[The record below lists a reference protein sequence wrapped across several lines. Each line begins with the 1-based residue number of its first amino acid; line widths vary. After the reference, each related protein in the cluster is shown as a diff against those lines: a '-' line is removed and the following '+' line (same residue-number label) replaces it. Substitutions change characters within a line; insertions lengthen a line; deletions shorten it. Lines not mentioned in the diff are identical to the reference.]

1 MIARFHYDEQ
11 TLGSLLSNRL
21 GDSQDEIV
29 AHVESC
35 AECQDRLEDMMEGG
49 LSWDEVGEVL
59 RKSSLGLQPENGTN
73 HKLEAHATTSFLEPS
88 DHPGSLGRFARYE
101 IMELLGR
108 GGMGIVMRGY
118 DTSLNRHS
126 AVKVLS
132 PELASSAAARK
143 RFSREAKSAAA
154 VVHPHVVPIQTVDEH
169 NGLPYLVMPVVEGQ
183 NLQKRVEQSGPLEII
198 EVIRIASQVA
208 EGLAAAHAQG
218 LVHRDIKPAN
228 VLLENGV
235 ERVQITDFGLARAID
250 DASMTRSG
258 VIAGTPQYMSPEQ
271 AHGDSIDHRS
281 DLFSLGSLIYYMLT
295 GRSPFRAETT
305 MGVLHRIVNDEP
317 RPIREINAEVPEW
330 LESIAMQL
338 LSKSANDR
346 YQTAEEVI
354 EALRPENHRR
364 LTCER
369 STPRPPMGKYI
380 AAAAFAF
387 SLIFAGVLIV
397 LELNKGTL
405 TIECDAD
412 DVPIRIMQ
420 GDKIVQKLT
429 VSRSGKSTRIA
440 AGKYVVEVDGELK
453 LLAVENGVVVLKRS
467 ETETVRVFRQQDGTG
482 SSRSASDVDIEITE
496 ARRVAVQFVAAALS
510 KPNDEAKKYLADKHQ
525 PNCDEFLSNKASQK
539 LFSTLPEFTDTYFNL
554 NAVDEMI
561 LVARSM
567 SIPLARDPVKVIAGL
582 SRERGTWRIKHFGI
596 YWPDQ
601 AEQFLESYV
610 KRNGARGSNA
620 ESTSVDGAK
629 LDGRFAKT
637 PVHSADVVINAREV
651 REETILWNVAGA
663 VFVPVHKEELPAS
676 QWNGGLRV
684 THLRE
689 NGPAEDAMLR
699 VGDILVEIDSM
710 PVESI
715 ESIGLAWQRT
725 DFGAPVSVRLLRDGQ
740 QVVARLKWNIRAMQK
755 DALAKGKVLSRN
767 KHTVVVSLG
776 TDDGVYPGDRLES
789 GTPYELGRLEVVT
802 ASADQSVTRIVS
814 EHDGLPVKVGDS
826 VIYVR
831 TRLLA
836 PPSTGTPYSEAGQ
849 EHMPEADEAESAEFD
864 LDEAIAQANRNL
876 IRLGKLV
883 AEGEV
888 SPLALA
894 KYEAALQN
902 LIQQRSQLG
911 NSRNFEHKGSEK
923 TRPVVDTNH
932 SMQKES
938 NSQTT
943 PNREDPFSAENSTG
957 SKTEQVSGV
966 LAASDA
972 EAVDRFSL
980 CEIPFPHLPRPSTW
994 SEEHYEAWLLTNEE
1008 FQSAAQIKPFNGWI
1022 AGLYFDAEA
1031 EAETRIAKP
1040 PSWDQLLGQMQEQMT
1055 QEQIERA
1062 VQLRLQQMG
1071 PNVLLCK
1078 DPAITQTLKLT
1089 DGQQTQI
1096 ERTIAIREQILAQL
1110 AQHFAGQAASP
1121 LRTTLD
1127 ADPLEDP
1134 ARKSCWIRYWID
1146 RQFDAELSKIL
1157 TPLQARRLA
1166 KRLGERTA
1174 PADPWKLSANK
1185 HTIRNAIES
1194 MTISIDQPLVHLNTS
1209 TKSEV
1214 FSAWAEQQRQRG
1226 HNVRQVLDDVRV
1238 VTNKLVDFTSQA
1250 RHVEPFGKGRLHI
1263 VIYKAALYETDAA
1276 TPLGSIYVDVS
1287 RFYPV
1292 VTVPRKS
1299 TTAPDTGTASVG
1311 GADPPIPKTFR

>member
-1 MIARFHYDEQ
+1 
-11 TLGSLLSNRL
+11 
-21 GDSQDEIV
+21 
-29 AHVESC
+29 
-35 AECQDRLEDMMEGG
+35 
-49 LSWDEVGEVL
+49 
-59 RKSSLGLQPENGTN
+59 
-73 HKLEAHATTSFLEPS
+73 
-88 DHPGSLGRFARYE
+88 
-101 IMELLGR
+101 
-108 GGMGIVMRGY
+108 MRGY

-126 AVKVLS
+126 AVKVLA

-198 EVIRIASQVA
+198 EVVRIASQVA

-338 LSKSANDR
+338 LSKSASDR

-354 EALRPENHRR
+354 EALRPENHRK

-405 TIECDAD
+405 RIESEAD
-412 DVPIRIMQ
+412 DVPIRVIQ
-420 GDKIVQKLT
+420 GENIVRSLT
-429 VSRSGKSTRIA
+429 VNKSGKTIRVA
-440 AGKYVVEVDGELK
+440 AGQYVIEVDGDLNSINIQHGSVSLTRGSTEVVKVQVASTTLSPDRDEHDADVHGTSEDHEYLVWEDDGRVRLSHWFANAVRADDETLK
-453 LLAVENGVVVLKRS
+453 LINQLLS
-467 ETETVRVFRQQDGTG
+467 ETWTKYIELEDEHTTYLPNPERLIGDISEFSDARQRLEDDFWKRLDEIVSGEQRARLHAISTARGDANGDDTWPYRPKAFPSVIGWHEKRFPVRVELWTKGT
-482 SSRSASDVDIEITE
+482 
-496 ARRVAVQFVAAALS
+496 FF
-510 KPNDEAKKYLADKHQ
+510 
-525 PNCDEFLSNKASQK
+525 C
-539 LFSTLPEFTDTYFNL
+539 
-554 NAVDEMI
+554 
-561 LVARSM
+561 
-567 SIPLARDPVKVIAGL
+567 
-582 SRERGTWRIKHFGI
+582 WRISEGKSKSSGSGQNLPAELQHFWTLGNRK
-596 YWPDQ
+596 
-601 AEQFLESYV
+601 L
-610 KRNGARGSNA
+610 NGQ
-620 ESTSVDGAK
+620 
-629 LDGRFAKT
+629 FAKT

-814 EHDGLPVKVGDS
+814 EHEGLPVKVGDS

-831 TRLLA
+831 TKLLA
-836 PPSTGTPYSEAGQ
+836 PPSNGTPYSEAGQ
-849 EHMPEADEAESAEFD
+849 EYMPEADEAASAEVD
-864 LDEAIAQANRNL
+864 LDEAVVQANRNL
-876 IRLGKLV
+876 IRLRKLV
-883 AEGEV
+883 ADGEV

-894 KYEAALQN
+894 KHEAALQN

-911 NSRNFEHKGSEK
+911 NSRNFEHNGSEK
-923 TRPVVDTNH
+923 TRPVVDTNR

-994 SEEHYEAWLLTNEE
+994 SEAHYEAWLLANEK

-1040 PSWDQLLGQMQEQMT
+1040 PSWEQLLGQMQEQMT
-1055 QEQIERA
+1055 SRTNRESR
-1062 VQLRLQQMG
+1062 
-1071 PNVLLCK
+1071 P
-1078 DPAITQTLKLT
+1078 TQATT
-1089 DGQQTQI
+1089 DGA
-1096 ERTIAIREQILAQL
+1096 EC
-1110 AQHFAGQAASP
+1110 AALQGSSHHQDVETH
-1121 LRTTLD
+1121 RRVSG
-1127 ADPLEDP
+1127 
-1134 ARKSCWIRYWID
+1134 RKS
-1146 RQFDAELSKIL
+1146 
-1157 TPLQARRLA
+1157 
-1166 KRLGERTA
+1166 
-1174 PADPWKLSANK
+1174 
-1185 HTIRNAIES
+1185 
-1194 MTISIDQPLVHLNTS
+1194 
-1209 TKSEV
+1209 
-1214 FSAWAEQQRQRG
+1214 
-1226 HNVRQVLDDVRV
+1226 
-1238 VTNKLVDFTSQA
+1238 
-1250 RHVEPFGKGRLHI
+1250 KG
-1263 VIYKAALYETDAA
+1263 
-1276 TPLGSIYVDVS
+1276 PS
-1287 RFYPV
+1287 RF
-1292 VTVPRKS
+1292 
-1299 TTAPDTGTASVG
+1299 ASRYL
-1311 GADPPIPKTFR
+1311 PS